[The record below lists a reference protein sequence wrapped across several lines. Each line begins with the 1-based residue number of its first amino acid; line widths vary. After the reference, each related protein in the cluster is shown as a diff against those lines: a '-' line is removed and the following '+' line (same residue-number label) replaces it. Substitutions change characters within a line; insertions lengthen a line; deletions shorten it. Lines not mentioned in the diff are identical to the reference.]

1 MIFLS
6 ASVPVLGRKYYDT
19 SNPAA
24 ITSAIIAFA
33 KVCAEYE
40 IDVYFGG
47 HPSVTPLLL
56 RSGLEINPDFG
67 KHVTIFQSKWFEGQE
82 PIELSEYA
90 NKVDIDKKKTREES
104 LAYMREKM
112 ISSMTTDCAVFIG
125 GMDGIPLE
133 AEDVVRL
140 HPEAV
145 ILPIGA
151 GGGASYTLLEK
162 YGIDDEMLE
171 DCMAFTDL
179 FRKYLLKYKR

>member
-33 KVCAEYE
+33 KVCAEYK

-56 RSGLEINPDFG
+56 RSGMQVNTDFG
-67 KHVTIFQSKWFEGQE
+67 EHVTIFQSKWFEGQE

-90 NKVDIDKKKTREES
+90 NKKDTDKKKTREES
-104 LAYMREKM
+104 LAFMREEM
-112 ISSMTTDCAVFIG
+112 ISSMPTECAVFIG
-125 GMDGIPLE
+125 GMEGIPIE

-140 HPEAV
+140 HPNAE
-145 ILPIGA
+145 IIPIGA
-151 GGGASYTLLEK
+151 GGGSSYTLLAK
-162 YGIDDEMLE
+162 YGIHDAMLE
-171 DCMAFTDL
+171 DCMSFTDL